1 MADFLNETLNNV
13 VSSVEKLA
21 KGAADSSKKMVE
33 RVKIKGEISKAESE
47 LNAAYLEIG
56 KKYEELYGD
65 RMEPDFA
72 DALAQVAKAKAAI
85 AVSRAELASM
95 ESASVCP
102 NCGKFVKEADRFCPN
117 CGTKQEHPEEPVE
130 KTESE
135 VVEEVPVEEV
145 PAEEVSDTEADTK
158 PEA

>member
-1 MADFLNETLNNV
+1 MDLKETLNNAV
-13 VSSVEKLA
+13 NSAEKLV

-85 AVSRAELASM
+85 AVSRAELASID
-95 ESASVCP
+95 SASVCP
-102 NCGKFVKEADRFCPN
+102 NCGK
-117 CGTKQEHPEEPVE
+117 QL
-130 KTESE
+130 
-135 VVEEVPVEEV
+135 
-145 PAEEVSDTEADTK
+145 
-158 PEA
+158 